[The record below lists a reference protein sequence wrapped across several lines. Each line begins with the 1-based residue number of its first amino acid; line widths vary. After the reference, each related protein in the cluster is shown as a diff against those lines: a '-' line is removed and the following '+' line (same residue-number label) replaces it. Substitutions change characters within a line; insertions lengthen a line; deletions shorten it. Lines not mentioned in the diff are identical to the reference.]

1 MYPMPHTESDAVTT
15 IASNTAALS
24 SLVSLYGSENGSGAK
39 LTSDQVSSI
48 ESMVEGSGGSTS
60 TGLSALLGTSSTSTD
75 DMNSILDN
83 IAAQAGTTTTT
94 AAASDS
100 APTTTTATTQQQK
113 AAALMQSVYQSQQA
127 NLFTLLG

>member
-1 MYPMPHTESDAVTT
+1 MTT

-48 ESMVEGSGGSTS
+48 ESMVEGNGGSTS
-60 TGLSALLGTSSTSTD
+60 TGLSALLGTSSTSAD

-83 IAAQAGTTTTT
+83 IAAQAGTTNTTASASDSTPTTT
-94 AAASDS
+94 A
-100 APTTTTATTQQQK
+100 ATTQQQK